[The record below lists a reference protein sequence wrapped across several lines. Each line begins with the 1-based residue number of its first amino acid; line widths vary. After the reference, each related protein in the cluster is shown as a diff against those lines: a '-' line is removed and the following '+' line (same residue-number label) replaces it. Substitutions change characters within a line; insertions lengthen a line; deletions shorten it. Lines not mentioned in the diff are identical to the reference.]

1 MAAGLVLL
9 AAAMGLTAGPVP
21 DAVREGRWQ
30 DVEHLTARM
39 EHPTS
44 PAMTLVGARAA
55 RLAGHP
61 ERALRMC
68 STALP
73 QAGELA
79 AALRLEG
86 AAAAVDLGRDPFP
99 LVQPLLIRQAPEA
112 QRRAAGQLLQESW
125 ARLPVAVLR
134 VQRQRALSA
143 ALRRRL
149 EGVLAV
155 RTGDTALASKLLATL
170 DNDSVA
176 SDLCAGLVA
185 DGLVGE
191 VDPLRCGNALLTG
204 GRWREARVLLDGV
217 SVPEEPEQRHRYF
230 FLRGRAAY
238 RLGDRSTAATLFE
251 AALETATKDTERFAA
266 AVQRARVAELTGDDA
281 ASLRFWQVARLADPQ
296 RSEGWDGMAKALV
309 RAQATEA
316 AVSLLGEAPRTVFQ
330 DSAPR
335 LAAVLLARGEVQL
348 SMALVKQLPAGS
360 AAGSLV
366 RVVLQ
371 EGDPAFETGG
381 LIVRLLA
388 DSRAGRWR
396 ELLMDPKGL
405 PPVLEGVP
413 PASRD
418 PGALAGIAVS
428 YGLDAARIALM
439 RALAQDPQWA
449 RLVAGAV
456 PTPEPLPGVIQDLA
470 TVGLEREA
478 ARLYPHRFPG
488 NSPGENAWSAMALA
502 AWGNGPAALT
512 RGERLWALLGP
523 LPAVLLPEALLT
535 LMLPR
540 ELVADVRNAAAA
552 AGIAPA
558 LLVAVVRQESRFQ
571 TTARSSAGAL
581 GVAQVMP
588 DTALRLGIDP
598 ARLWDP
604 ATSFG
609 VAARELARL
618 QEVLGERP
626 LVVAAAYNAGESV
639 VRSWLAN
646 LGDNLDQ
653 RLFALQV
660 PYTET
665 AGYVL
670 AVQEGMELARHLR

>member
-9 AAAMGLTAGPVP
+9 AAVMGLTAGPVP
-21 DAVREGRWQ
+21 DAVREGRWR
-30 DVEHLTARM
+30 DVDRLTAPM
-39 EHPTS
+39 EHPPS
-44 PAMTLVGARAA
+44 PAMTLVSARAA
-55 RLAGHP
+55 RLAGQP
-61 ERALRMC
+61 ERALSLCRR
-68 STALP
+68 ALP

-79 AALRLEG
+79 AALRLEA

-99 LVQPLLIRQAPEA
+99 LVQPLLTRQAPEA
-112 QRRAAGQLLQESW
+112 QRRAAGELLHESW
-125 ARLPVAVLR
+125 ARLPVAVLSAH
-134 VQRQRALSA
+134 RQRSLSA

-149 EGVLAV
+149 EGMLAV
-155 RTGDTALASKLLATL
+155 RTGDVGLAGKLLATQ
-170 DNDSVA
+170 DSDAVA
-176 SDLCAGLVA
+176 TDLCAALVA
-185 DGLVGE
+185 TGQIGK

-204 GRWREARVLLDGV
+204 GRWREARELLDST
-217 SVPEEPEQRHRYF
+217 SVPEDPEQHHRYF

-251 AALETATKDTERFAA
+251 AALSTASKDAERFAA

-281 ASLRFWQVARLADPQ
+281 AALDFWQVARRADPQ
-296 RSEGWDGMAKALV
+296 RSEGWDGAAKALV
-309 RAQATEA
+309 RTQAAEA
-316 AVSLLGEAPRTVFQ
+316 AVSLLGEAPGTVLR

-335 LAAVLLARGEVQL
+335 LAAVLMARGEFQL
-348 SMALVKQLPAGS
+348 SRALMARLSAPSPAGLL
-360 AAGSLV
+360 A

-371 EGDPAFETGG
+371 DGGPASAPRDSIG
-381 LIVRLLA
+381 RLLG
-388 DSRAGRWR
+388 DSRVGRWR
-396 ELLMDPKGL
+396 DLLLGPSGL
-405 PPVLEGVP
+405 PSTLEGVP

-418 PGALAGIAVS
+418 PGSLAGIAVS
-428 YGLDAARIALM
+428 YGLDAARTALL

-449 RLVAGAV
+449 HLVAGAL
-456 PTPEPLPGVIQDLA
+456 PTPEPLPGIIQDLV
-470 TVGLEREA
+470 TVGLEGEA

-488 NSPGENAWSAMALA
+488 GSPAETAWSAMALA

-512 RGERLWALLGP
+512 RGERLWALVGP
-523 LPAVLLPEALLT
+523 LPAVLLPDALLT

-540 ELVADVRNAAAA
+540 ELVADVRDAAAA

-558 LLVAVVRQESRFQ
+558 LLVAVVRQESRFR

-598 ARLWDP
+598 AQLWDP

-639 VRSWLAN
+639 VRSWLVT
-646 LGDNLDQ
+646 LGDTADQ

-660 PYTET
+660 PYSET

-670 AVQEGMELARHLR
+670 AVREGMELARHLR